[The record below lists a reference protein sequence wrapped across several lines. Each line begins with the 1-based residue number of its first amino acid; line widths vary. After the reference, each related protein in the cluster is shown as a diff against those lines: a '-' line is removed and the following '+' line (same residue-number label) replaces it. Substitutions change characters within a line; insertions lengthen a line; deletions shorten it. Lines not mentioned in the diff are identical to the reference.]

1 MKKNLKKISWYLHL
15 SAWRS
20 VLNGKKKVK
29 IAPHCICILCVRQY
43 KMNSQL
49 NKVAAICA
57 LVIVATYVF
66 QGQANPLG
74 IPSYQ
79 FGVEVPLYRIKL
91 PAFAIGNIL
100 FALSV
105 RWVLEFFI
113 FQVLRKKTYLNFY
126 KVFSFH
132 YILQTILFQES
143 FKMLRFFWQK
153 WYFVTKIVLTYCE
166 KKLF

>member
-1 MKKNLKKISWYLHL
+1 MSTISFEQE
-15 SAWRS
+15 
-20 VLNGKKKVK
+20 KKVK

-105 RWVLEFFI
+105 RWVLEFLI
-113 FQVLRKKTYLNFY
+113 SQVLRKKKFN

-132 YILQTILFQES
+132 YILQI
-143 FKMLRFFWQK
+143 K
-153 WYFVTKIVLTYCE
+153 
-166 KKLF
+166 

>member
-1 MKKNLKKISWYLHL
+1 
-15 SAWRS
+15 
-20 VLNGKKKVK
+20 
-29 IAPHCICILCVRQY
+29 
-43 KMNSQL
+43 MNSQL

-105 RWVLEFFI
+105 RWVLEFLYINCLGRKLVLISIKFSAFI
-113 FQVLRKKTYLNFY
+113 IFFKRYHFKKASRRQDFLGRN
-126 KVFSFH
+126 
-132 YILQTILFQES
+132 
-143 FKMLRFFWQK
+143 
-153 WYFVTKIVLTYCE
+153 
-166 KKLF
+166 

>member
-1 MKKNLKKISWYLHL
+1 M
-15 SAWRS
+15 
-20 VLNGKKKVK
+20 K

-105 RWVLEFFI
+105 RWVWEFLSLKYFGRKLVLIYIKISAPLSLYSLNDTISRKLQDAKI
-113 FQVLRKKTYLNFY
+113 FWAENNFFVI
-126 KVFSFH
+126 VF
-132 YILQTILFQES
+132 L
-143 FKMLRFFWQK
+143 
-153 WYFVTKIVLTYCE
+153 
-166 KKLF
+166 

>member
-1 MKKNLKKISWYLHL
+1 
-15 SAWRS
+15 
-20 VLNGKKKVK
+20 
-29 IAPHCICILCVRQY
+29 
-43 KMNSQL
+43 MNSQL

-105 RWVLEFFI
+105 RWVLEFLI
-113 FQVLRKKTYLNFY
+113 PQVLRKKTCLNIHKAVSFY
-126 KVFSFH
+126 
-132 YILQTILFQES
+132 YTA
-143 FKMLRFFWQK
+143 
-153 WYFVTKIVLTYCE
+153 C
-166 KKLF
+166 

>member
-1 MKKNLKKISWYLHL
+1 MKKNLKKYLHICIY
-15 SAWRS
+15 SCRRS
-20 VLNGKKKVK
+20 VLNRKKTVK

-105 RWVLEFFI
+105 RWVLEFLSLECFGRKLVLIIRELPAPLSSI
-113 FQVLRKKTYLNFY
+113 FFK
-126 KVFSFH
+126 
-132 YILQTILFQES
+132 QES
-143 FKMLRFFWQK
+143 
-153 WYFVTKIVLTYCE
+153 
-166 KKLF
+166 

>member
-1 MKKNLKKISWYLHL
+1 
-15 SAWRS
+15 
-20 VLNGKKKVK
+20 
-29 IAPHCICILCVRQY
+29 
-43 KMNSQL
+43 MNSQL

-91 PAFAIGNIL
+91 PPFAIGNIL

-113 FQVLRKKTYLNFY
+113 FQVLRKKTYLNLY
-126 KVFSFH
+126 KVFSFN
-132 YILQTILFQES
+132 LS
-143 FKMLRFFWQK
+143 FKLSD
-153 WYFVTKIVLTYCE
+153 
-166 KKLF
+166 

>member
-1 MKKNLKKISWYLHL
+1 
-15 SAWRS
+15 
-20 VLNGKKKVK
+20 
-29 IAPHCICILCVRQY
+29 
-43 KMNSQL
+43 MNSQL

-105 RWVLEFFI
+105 RWVLE
-113 FQVLRKKTYLNFY
+113 LL
-126 KVFSFH
+126 
-132 YILQTILFQES
+132 S
-143 FKMLRFFWQK
+143 FKCLGRKLVLIFIKFSAFIIFFK
-153 WYFVTKIVLTYCE
+153 RYSSN
-166 KKLF
+166 

>member
-1 MKKNLKKISWYLHL
+1 MSTISFEKA
-15 SAWRS
+15 SEQ
-20 VLNGKKKVK
+20 GKKAK
-29 IAPHCICILCVRQY
+29 IAPHCICISCVRQY

-57 LVIVATYVF
+57 LVIVAIYVF
-66 QGQANPLG
+66 QGQAYPLG

-105 RWVLEFFI
+105 RWVFEFLSLEFYGI
-113 FQVLRKKTYLNFY
+113 
-126 KVFSFH
+126 
-132 YILQTILFQES
+132 
-143 FKMLRFFWQK
+143 W
-153 WYFVTKIVLTYCE
+153 
-166 KKLF
+166 KKLV

>member
-1 MKKNLKKISWYLHL
+1 MSTISFELE
-15 SAWRS
+15 
-20 VLNGKKKVK
+20 KKVK

-105 RWVLEFFI
+105 RWVLEFLSLKCLLMGDDI
-113 FQVLRKKTYLNFY
+113 ETGRSTGSDY
-126 KVFSFH
+126 
-132 YILQTILFQES
+132 
-143 FKMLRFFWQK
+143 
-153 WYFVTKIVLTYCE
+153 
-166 KKLF
+166 

>member
-1 MKKNLKKISWYLHL
+1 
-15 SAWRS
+15 
-20 VLNGKKKVK
+20 
-29 IAPHCICILCVRQY
+29 
-43 KMNSQL
+43 MNSQL

-105 RWVLEFFI
+105 RWVLEFLSLKCLLMGDDI
-113 FQVLRKKTYLNFY
+113 ETGRSTRSDY
-126 KVFSFH
+126 
-132 YILQTILFQES
+132 
-143 FKMLRFFWQK
+143 
-153 WYFVTKIVLTYCE
+153 
-166 KKLF
+166 

>member
-1 MKKNLKKISWYLHL
+1 
-15 SAWRS
+15 
-20 VLNGKKKVK
+20 
-29 IAPHCICILCVRQY
+29 
-43 KMNSQL
+43 MNSQL

-100 FALSV
+100 FTLSV
-105 RWVLEFFI
+105 RWVLKFLSLECFGRKLVLIIIELPAPLSSIFF
-113 FQVLRKKTYLNFY
+113 K
-126 KVFSFH
+126 
-132 YILQTILFQES
+132 QES
-143 FKMLRFFWQK
+143 
-153 WYFVTKIVLTYCE
+153 
-166 KKLF
+166 